1 MTDAPAALDEIA
13 QDLCSRFLGWRLRE
27 DRDALLALEEG
38 ALRIDLASGECWC
51 DGDPLPALFIAGEL
65 RTTLEAAAGRL
76 EAPIEHA
83 RLDAE
88 FSRRLAWVR
97 GEERAALDI
106 ACRVELACAG
116 RTAAATANNLSQR

>member
-1 MTDAPAALDEIA
+1 MSAPPSLEEIA

-38 ALRIDLASGECWC
+38 ALHIDLQSGECWC

-65 RTTLEAAAGRL
+65 KSALADAAERLAAPVGR
-76 EAPIEHA
+76 A

-97 GEERAALDI
+97 GEERPALDI
-106 ACRVELACAG
+106 ACRVELESG
-116 RTAAATANNLSQR
+116 GHEGAAVANNLAQR